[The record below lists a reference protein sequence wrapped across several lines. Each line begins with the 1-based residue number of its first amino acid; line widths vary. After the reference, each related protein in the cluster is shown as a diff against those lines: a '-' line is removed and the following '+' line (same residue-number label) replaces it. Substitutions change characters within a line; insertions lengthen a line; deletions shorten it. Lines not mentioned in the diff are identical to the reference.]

1 MDLKLLE
8 EFTVLAQAPSFRQA
22 SRELDISPALLS
34 SHMNT
39 LEKKLGAQLMER
51 NAHRLTLTEAGK
63 CFLMDAREI
72 VSEYRQLLRNLDSI
86 SDNNYRSLRIGISG
100 FTIPGMLGP
109 FLDTVNLRYP
119 DIHLEIFDDSKFG
132 IVDGLN
138 SGQVDIFFTY
148 CSDREQFEGIEK
160 ELLYSTKVMVLAAKN
175 HRLGFFSSVKLKDL
189 EGERFVLYPQTAES
203 ATRNAELE
211 LLDNCGIHYSVYEGT
226 ACPAVHYVMAPI
238 GKGLVLC
245 PWITQNMIPPNTTAL
260 SVEDPDFIM
269 EMYMFYRSD
278 CVNPY
283 LTEFLQEFRNFSFRR
298 NEL

>member
-8 EFTVLAQAPSFRQA
+8 EFTVLAQASSFRQA
-22 SRELDISPALLS
+22 AKQLDISPALLS

-51 NAHRLTLTEAGK
+51 NAHRLTLTDAGK
-63 CFLMDAREI
+63 CFLADAREI
-72 VSEYRQLLRNLDSI
+72 TGDYRQLLQNLNAVSDSR
-86 SDNNYRSLRIGISG
+86 YRSLRIGISG

-132 IVDGLN
+132 IVSGLS

-148 CSDREQFEGIEK
+148 CDEDTHYEGIEK
-160 ELLYSTKVMVLAAKN
+160 ELVYSTKVMVLVAKN
-175 HRLGFFSSVKLKDL
+175 HRLGFASSVRCKDL
-189 EGERFVLYPQTAES
+189 DGERFVLYPHTAEP
-203 ATRNAELE
+203 ATRNCELA
-211 LLDNCGIHYSVYEGT
+211 LLENSGISFSVYEGT

-245 PWITQNMIPPNTTAL
+245 PWITQNMVPPNTTAL
-260 SVEDPDFIM
+260 SVDDPDFIM

-278 CVNPY
+278 GANPY
-283 LTEFLQEFRNFSFRR
+283 LAEFLQEFRSFSLRR
-298 NEL
+298 DEL